1 LFYPDL
7 NKFKQLAKRYN
18 IIPVYKEILSD
29 YDTPVSTFHKLA
41 GDSDYA
47 YLLESVEG
55 TERWGRYS
63 FISSS
68 PRIVFIVNKGQLT
81 VHYLDSGSK
90 KEVKKIKTDNPMD
103 ELKRLIGKYKSP
115 QIPGLP
121 RFWGGAVG
129 YIGYEMVCAFE
140 NRIARFNSAQKDYLN
155 IPESIFMF
163 TDSLVI
169 FDHFTHKTKLV
180 SCVDLSAGLSN
191 LSAGLSY
198 LSNEGDGRNIEL
210 KYRNACSKIDKI
222 HIQLKKPL
230 SEHSYHKDK
239 SYRVNS
245 NMTKKKFLDRVKD
258 IKKYIRAG
266 DVIQTVMSQQFSRK
280 TSVRPFDIYR
290 TLRTVNPSPYMYYL
304 NMKNFQLIGS
314 SPEIL
319 VRKEG
324 DMAETR
330 PIAGTRPRGR
340 TPEEEN
346 RMEKELVGSPKE
358 CAEHIMLVDLGRN
371 DLGRVC
377 EKGSVKTNQLMTIEK
392 YSHVMHLVSSVAGK
406 LSPKI
411 DAFELLRA
419 CFPAGT
425 VTGAPKIRAMEI
437 IGELEPTVRGP
448 YAGAIGYF
456 SYSGNMDMAIT
467 IRTILMKDS
476 IAYVQ
481 AGAGIVADSLPEHE
495 YQETENKAKA
505 LFSAIDLAE
514 RVI

>member
-1 LFYPDL
+1 
-7 NKFKQLAKRYN
+7 
-18 IIPVYKEILSD
+18 
-29 YDTPVSTFHKLA
+29 
-41 GDSDYA
+41 
-47 YLLESVEG
+47 
-55 TERWGRYS
+55 
-63 FISSS
+63 
-68 PRIVFIVNKGQLT
+68 
-81 VHYLDSGSK
+81 
-90 KEVKKIKTDNPMD
+90 
-103 ELKRLIGKYKSP
+103 
-115 QIPGLP
+115 
-121 RFWGGAVG
+121 
-129 YIGYEMVCAFE
+129 
-140 NRIARFNSAQKDYLN
+140 
-155 IPESIFMF
+155 
-163 TDSLVI
+163 
-169 FDHFTHKTKLV
+169 
-180 SCVDLSAGLSN
+180 
-191 LSAGLSY
+191 
-198 LSNEGDGRNIEL
+198 
-210 KYRNACSKIDKI
+210 
-222 HIQLKKPL
+222 
-230 SEHSYHKDK
+230 
-239 SYRVNS
+239 
-245 NMTKKKFLDRVKD
+245 
-258 IKKYIRAG
+258 
-266 DVIQTVMSQQFSRK
+266 
-280 TSVRPFDIYR
+280 
-290 TLRTVNPSPYMYYL
+290 
-304 NMKNFQLIGS
+304 
-314 SPEIL
+314 
-319 VRKEG
+319 
-324 DMAETR
+324 MAETR